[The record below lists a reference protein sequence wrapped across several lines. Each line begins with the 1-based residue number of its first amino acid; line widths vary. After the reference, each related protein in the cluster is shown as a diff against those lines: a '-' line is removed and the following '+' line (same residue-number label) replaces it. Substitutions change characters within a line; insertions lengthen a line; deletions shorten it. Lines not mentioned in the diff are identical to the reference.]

1 MVLEGVRMPPA
12 RFSRRRSESRIHA
25 DRAGEGRSARPTGR
39 CDQPPARAESGL
51 SGCGCSRG
59 LLASL
64 LSLARQRRGCQ
75 MKTTRE
81 KSEEKRQAK
90 LEEIREQ
97 VDSGTLVIRPMT
109 PEERRQ
115 YPPRPVERKRFDR
128 T

>member
-1 MVLEGVRMPPA
+1 
-12 RFSRRRSESRIHA
+12 
-25 DRAGEGRSARPTGR
+25 
-39 CDQPPARAESGL
+39 
-51 SGCGCSRG
+51 
-59 LLASL
+59 
-64 LSLARQRRGCQ
+64 

-115 YPPRPVERKRFDR
+115 YPPRPVERRRFGR

>member
-1 MVLEGVRMPPA
+1 MRAALSPA
-12 RFSRRRSESRIHA
+12 RFSGRRGESRFDAVAAVQEGERDAHDRCGPA
-25 DRAGEGRSARPTGR
+25 DGDRAGTGF
-39 CDQPPARAESGL
+39 PAFESQL
-51 SGCGCSRG
+51 R

-64 LSLARQRRGCQ
+64 ASRPRGAAV
-75 MKTTRE
+75 KTQRE

-90 LEEIREQ
+90 LEQIREQ

-128 T
+128 R

>member
-1 MVLEGVRMPPA
+1 
-12 RFSRRRSESRIHA
+12 
-25 DRAGEGRSARPTGR
+25 
-39 CDQPPARAESGL
+39 
-51 SGCGCSRG
+51 
-59 LLASL
+59 
-64 LSLARQRRGCQ
+64 
-75 MKTTRE
+75 MKTARE

-128 T
+128 R